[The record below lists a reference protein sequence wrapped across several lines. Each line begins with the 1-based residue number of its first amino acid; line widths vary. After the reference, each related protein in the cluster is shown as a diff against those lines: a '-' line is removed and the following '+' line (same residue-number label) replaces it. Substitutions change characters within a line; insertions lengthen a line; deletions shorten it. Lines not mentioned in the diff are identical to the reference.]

1 MKTKLRI
8 SKFAIE
14 TLSQIKNMDKKRL
27 TFDDM
32 PSILSNIIDKL
43 ITIEDKVNQLTSSTE
58 IVEEWLSLK
67 ELCDYLPSHP
77 AEQTVYGW
85 TSSHFIPFYK
95 KGKNLIFLKS
105 EIDHWLK
112 NSHHKSL
119 TDLENEAKEFINNK
133 KKKNDNY
140 I

>member
-32 PSILSNIIDKL
+32 PSILSNIVDKL
-43 ITIEDKVNQLTSSTE
+43 IIIEDKVNQLTSSNE
-58 IVEEWLSLK
+58 NVEEWLNVK

-85 TSSHFIPFYK
+85 TSSKFIPFYK
-95 KGKNLIFLKS
+95 KGKNLTFLRS
-105 EIDHWLK
+105 EIDLWLK
-112 NSHHKSL
+112 KNHYKSL
-119 TDLENEAKEFINNK
+119 DDIEKEANEFSNNK
-133 KKKNDNY
+133 KNSRRW
-140 I
+140 

>member
-58 IVEEWLSLK
+58 IVEEWLSVK

-112 NSHHKSL
+112 KSNHKSL
-119 TDLENEAKEFINNK
+119 TDLENEAKECINNK